1 MRMLQITALMDDQLT
16 GRKDLLC
23 EHGLSV
29 HISYHGKRILFDC
42 GSSEKTLYNA
52 KKLGID
58 LRKLD
63 AMVLSHSHYDHAGG
77 FRYLAE

>member
-1 MRMLQITALMDDQLT
+1 MLQITALMDNRLT

-23 EHGLSV
+23 EHGLSMFV
-29 HISYHGKRILFDC
+29 SCQGKGILFDC

-63 AMVLSHSHYDHAGG
+63 AVVLSHSHYDHAGG
-77 FRYLAE
+77 FR